1 MLGKST
7 QMRNPFVIPVV
18 EKLLNYFLLEIQA
31 K

>member
-1 MLGKST
+1 MLGKSK
-7 QMRNPFVIPVV
+7 QMRNPFVISVV